1 MKTAVAGGAGFIG
14 SHLSEYLLAAGDHVT
29 VLDDL
34 STGSLEN
41 LRGVLD
47 RPGVRLV
54 EGTILDRTA
63 ADSVIAGADRL
74 FHLAAAV
81 GVMLMS
87 KTRSSLRQ
95 YPGTEVVLDAT
106 LAAGACGY
114 CVAFQPPMVLPEPR
128 TVWPGWSPRR
138 RVPTFRKE
146 AEPATGGLVQ
156 FEGL

>member
-1 MKTAVAGGAGFIG
+1 MILSRTTSLQGIHHHENSSNGGAGFNG

-47 RPGVRLV
+47 HPGIRLV

-63 ADSVIAGADRL
+63 AESVIAGADRL

-81 GVMLMS
+81 GVMLIVEDPL
-87 KTRSSLRQ
+87 TSLRQ

-106 LAAGACGY
+106 VAAGECGY

-128 TVWPGWSPRR
+128 TVARMVS
-138 RVPTFRKE
+138 
-146 AEPATGGLVQ
+146 
-156 FEGL
+156 